1 MRAGTD
7 GRVYAPAAY
16 AGGMDDGPRIDAL
29 LQAAGLDAR
38 VSEADGLRPGGGT
51 TARVV
56 PLTDAG
62 GRPVA
67 VAKLAGP
74 SVDDRRIDAEAHVLG
89 VLGPRH
95 RLPVPALLA
104 RHGRD
109 LLLGWADDA
118 AATPEP
124 AHHVG
129 PVFESR
135 GRGGPRGPPGGGAAG
150 PRPPG
155 GGAPQAAA
163 AVQSRRPAPPH
174 PVARVC
180 AARAGVPGGR
190 PRGEDAAVLAPWG
203 GGTAN
208 ATAAFDRRRRRLHRR
223 IDGFLALLPAEASG
237 RWRSRLHRLGQ
248 RHAEACRIVA
258 TLGGDRLIHGDL
270 HRGNL
275 RLAGPAA
282 ILVDWQQ
289 ASVGH
294 PLVDVVRWLA
304 EHGPPD
310 AGACRDQALGHATA
324 VDVAVDEPALAALLD
339 TTLAG
344 LVSGLGGRTP
354 GTLRPEE
361 RAVIARAL
369 DERGWLATH
378 AARGSSAVG

>member
-129 PVFESR
+129 PVFESL
-135 GRGGPRGPPGGGAAG
+135 GRVHRV
-150 PRPPG
+150 RP
-155 GGAPQAAA
+155 
-163 AVQSRRPAPPH
+163 S
-174 PVARVC
+174 
-180 AARAGVPGGR
+180 
-190 PRGEDAAVLAPWG
+190 GEDAAVLASWG